1 MKEEKEG
8 GVIMTYNKAEEVLGF
23 LELKILEDRASDEE
37 LEFYENYLWFGK
49 INKKCGTYRKLLNEI
64 KREWNIK

>member
-1 MKEEKEG
+1 
-8 GVIMTYNKAEEVLGF
+8 MTYNKYEEVIGF

-49 INKKCGTYRKLLNEI
+49 LDKMSGTYKKLLNEL
-64 KREWNIK
+64 KREWEGK

>member
-1 MKEEKEG
+1 
-8 GVIMTYNKAEEVLGF
+8 MTYNKSEEVLGF

-49 INKKCGTYRKLLNEI
+49 LDKMSSTYKKLLNEL
-64 KREWNIK
+64 KREWEGK

>member
-1 MKEEKEG
+1 MS
-8 GVIMTYNKAEEVLGF
+8 YNKSEEVIGF

-49 INKKCGTYRKLLNEI
+49 LDKMSSTYKKLLNEL
-64 KREWNIK
+64 KREWEGK

>member
-1 MKEEKEG
+1 
-8 GVIMTYNKAEEVLGF
+8 MTYNKSEEVIGF

-49 INKKCGTYRKLLNEI
+49 LDKKSGTYRKLLNEL
-64 KREWNIK
+64 KREWEGK